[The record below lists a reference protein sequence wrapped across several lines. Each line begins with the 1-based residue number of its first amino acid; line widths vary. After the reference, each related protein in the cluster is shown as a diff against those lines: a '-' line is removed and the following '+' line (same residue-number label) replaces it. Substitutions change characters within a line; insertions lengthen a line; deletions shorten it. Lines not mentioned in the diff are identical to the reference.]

1 MSNYN
6 FGMIGLGVMGRNFLL
21 NIADNGF
28 AVLGLD
34 NDAEK
39 AAALE
44 QEGNPEQVKG
54 VTDRQEFVQQ
64 LEKPRKIMMLVP
76 AGDPVD
82 AVIEQI
88 IPLLSEGD
96 VLIDGGNSHF
106 TDTDRRYA
114 ALAVKGVNYMGIG
127 VSGGE
132 KGARFGPSLMP
143 GGTEEAWQ
151 QVQPIL
157 EAAAAK
163 VDGSPCV
170 TYLGPRSAGN
180 YVKMVHNGIEYAIMQ
195 LIAEAYDIM
204 KRGLGMSNAELHHTF
219 SRWNEGPL
227 QSFLI
232 EITGD
237 IFAKTDDAGE
247 GDLIDKVLDT
257 AKQKGTGKWTSQH
270 ALDLGTP
277 LNAIDVAVSM
287 RYLSARKGERQMA
300 EKLLPYQQPVMQEN
314 KNAVV
319 SQLEN
324 ALYCSFVT
332 AYAQGY
338 ALLQS
343 ASEAMGYNLNLA
355 EIARIWRG
363 GCIIRARMLEDF
375 MNAFT
380 KRPQLPNLLT
390 DAHLSN
396 EILTRQNDW
405 RGIAQFAVLYGIPAA
420 GLLNS
425 LTYYDAYR
433 SGRLPSN
440 LVQAQRDYFGA
451 HTYERTDKEGIFH
464 SQWGNPEQ

>member
-1 MSNYN
+1 MNNYT

-21 NIADNGF
+21 NVADNGF
-28 AVLGLD
+28 SALGLD
-34 NDAEK
+34 NDPEK
-39 AAALE
+39 AASLE
-44 QEGNPEQVKG
+44 HEGNPEKVKG
-54 VTDRQEFVQQ
+54 VTDMQVFVQH

-76 AGDPVD
+76 AGNPVD
-82 AVIEQI
+82 AVIGEI
-88 IPLLSEGD
+88 IPLLEEGD

-106 TDTDRRYA
+106 TDTDRRYE
-114 ALAVKGVNYMGIG
+114 ALAAKGVNYMGIG

-132 KGARFGPSLMP
+132 QGARFGPSIMP

-163 VDGSPCV
+163 VNGSPCV

-195 LIAEAYDIM
+195 LISEAYDIM
-204 KRGLGMSNAELHHTF
+204 KRGLGMSNTELHETF
-219 SRWNEGPL
+219 TRWNEGPL

-237 IFAKTDDAGE
+237 IFAKQDDAGE
-247 GDLIDKVLDT
+247 GDLIDKVLDL

-287 RYLSARKGERQMA
+287 RYLSARKDERQIA
-300 EKLLPYQQPVMQEN
+300 EKLLPYEQPTMQEDTT
-314 KNAVV
+314 AVV

-343 ASEAMGYNLNLA
+343 ASEEMGYNFNLS

-375 MNAFT
+375 MHAFT
-380 KRPQLPNLLT
+380 KRPHLPNLLT

-396 EILTRQNDW
+396 EILERQNDW
-405 RGIAQFAVLYGIPAA
+405 RGIAQFAILYGIPAA
-420 GLLNS
+420 GLVNS

-433 SGRLPSN
+433 SSRLPSN

-451 HTYERTDKEGIFH
+451 HTYERTDKEGTFH
-464 SQWGNPEQ
+464 SQWGQS